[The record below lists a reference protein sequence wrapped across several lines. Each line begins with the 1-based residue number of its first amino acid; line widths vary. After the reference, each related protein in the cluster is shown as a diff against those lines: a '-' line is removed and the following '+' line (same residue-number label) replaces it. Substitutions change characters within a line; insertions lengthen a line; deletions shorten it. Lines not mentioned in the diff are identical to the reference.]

1 MTTTDDARKR
11 PAQPST
17 GRRGLWR
24 RLLVAVAAIV
34 VYTVIA
40 LVLAAL
46 VPVGSWP
53 AIGKSE
59 YSPGQAAVV
68 PALNLFAV
76 GAIVL
81 ALLHPALPAP
91 ARNVLDV
98 LLGAAAAA
106 TGPALTVVS
115 GEGTAVGLVAPGTL
129 ALAAVGIVVGLARTS
144 LTRRGAA
151 PGPGPA
157 SEPR

>member
-1 MTTTDDARKR
+1 MTTTDNPQKR
-11 PAQPST
+11 PAQPSI
-17 GRRGLWR
+17 GRRALWR

-40 LVLAAL
+40 LAFAAL
-46 VPVGSWP
+46 VPVGPWP
-53 AIGKSE
+53 AIGNSE

-91 ARNVLDV
+91 ARIALDV

-106 TGPALTVVS
+106 AGPALAVVS
-115 GEGTAVGLVAPGTL
+115 GECTAAGLIAPGVLT
-129 ALAAVGIVVGLARTS
+129 LAAVGIIVGLARTS
-144 LTRRGAA
+144 VTQHGAT
-151 PGPGPA
+151 
-157 SEPR
+157 SN